1 MEVINDS
8 FRAFEREIVELDEKD
23 LTTFVKA
30 VNSQIMLMTRHVYS
44 LQSKKDEPFGC
55 VNRREPARVTLE
67 PKERSKP
74 TNSIFQD
81 MRGRI
86 CSAGFRVMNRKS
98 NKAVFKLVSLTKTKY

>member
-1 MEVINDS
+1 LDYKGLEYRPLAPLEVREMEVINDS
-8 FRAFEREIVELDEKD
+8 FSAFEREIVELDEKD

-74 TNSIFQD
+74 SF
-81 MRGRI
+81 
-86 CSAGFRVMNRKS
+86 SA
-98 NKAVFKLVSLTKTKY
+98 T